1 MDWLFIIQYTCL
13 IFMVINAII
22 LGVSSIHVRWKNK
35 RYEQS
40 RWLLFVAMLGFA
52 LQFFV
57 QMAGGFRAAGADMGA
72 LINTLFYPPF
82 FTCMALGI
90 YNIEVPQAR
99 FRQMFIVCGS
109 IYAAIIASFIIG
121 YSNAGSLRIGSWLY
135 VMMLLHLANVAYC
148 VSKITIAMK
157 KRRKWLEAMSASDM
171 LPFMRYAHVC
181 LALLLAPVC
190 AVPLAIFFTP
200 IVCVIA
206 PIILITFLVFSITFV
221 ALGYSYSPTD
231 DILDIEGDKE
241 FEKKEEH
248 NAVAGNSATSSV
260 RTVSTKQPTLTNE
273 RIEVIKTKL
282 DEWCGKQGY
291 KDSSVNMMMLSIAI
305 GIPKDDLSQY
315 FDQCLGSTFRIWL
328 SDIRFNA
335 AKEMM
340 LKYPNYSNDI
350 ISTECGFSSRTHLY
364 RVFKQRVDCT
374 PTAWR
379 ERNPSWGGGNKD

>member
-1 MDWLFIIQYTCL
+1 
-13 IFMVINAII
+13 MVINAII
-22 LGVSSIHVRWKNK
+22 LGVSSIHIRWKNK

-57 QMAGGFRAAGADMGA
+57 QIVGGFRAAGADMGA

-109 IYAAIIASFIIG
+109 IYAAIITSFIIG

-135 VMMLLHLANVAYC
+135 VMMLLYLTTVVYC
-148 VSKITIAMK
+148 VCKIVIAMS
-157 KRRKWLEAMSASDM
+157 KRRKLLEAMSASDM

-181 LALLLAPVC
+181 LALLLIPVC
-190 AVPLAIFFTP
+190 AVPLTIFFTP
-200 IVCVIA
+200 IVCVVA
-206 PIILITFLVFSITFV
+206 PLILITFLVFSITFV

-248 NAVAGNSATSSV
+248 NAVAGNSAPSSV
-260 RTVSTKQPTLTNE
+260 RTASAKQPTLTNE

-291 KDSSVNMMMLSIAI
+291 KDCSVNMMMLSLAI
-305 GIPKDDLSQY
+305 GISKDDLSQY

-379 ERNPSWGGGNKD
+379 ERNPS